1 MSCVEEVR
9 TKYELLRN
17 VLDEAAARMWAAT
30 EAQAIGRG
38 GIEAVS
44 QATGMSRRRIR
55 EGLRQRKELAPPTSE
70 RTERRIRRPGA
81 GRKAL
86 TERDTTLKRDLQALV
101 DPSTRGDPRSPLRW
115 TSKSLRELRE
125 ALEAKGHVV
134 SRMTIGRL
142 LHELGYSL
150 QATRKVNEGK
160 QSADR
165 DAQFLYINERAAHF
179 MARGQPVISVDT
191 KKKELVG
198 DFHNAGHE
206 WQPQGN
212 PTPVRVHDFLDKEL
226 GKAVPYGVYDLANNV
241 GWVSVGTDHDTAEF
255 AVETIRRWWR
265 EMGRSLHPNAK
276 ELLITADGGGSNSS
290 RTWLWKLE
298 LQKLADATGL
308 TISVCHYPPGTSK
321 WNKIEHRMFCHIT
334 RNWRGRPLESV
345 ETIVSLIAAT
355 HTETGLTIRAAA
367 DTDPYE
373 TGRKVTQAELKSLA
387 LRRAEFHGDWNYA
400 ITPRKRS

>member
-1 MSCVEEVR
+1 MSRVEEVR
-9 TKYELLRN
+9 AKYELLRN
-17 VLDEAAARMWAAT
+17 FLDEAAARMWAAT

-44 QATGMSRRRIR
+44 KATGMSRRRIR
-55 EGLRQRKELAPPTSE
+55 EGLRQLKELPETSDGV
-70 RTERRIRRPGA
+70 ERRIRKRGA

-86 TERDTTLKRDLQALV
+86 TERNATLKRDLQALV
-101 DPSTRGDPRSPLRW
+101 DPDTRGDPMSPLRW
-115 TSKSLRELRE
+115 TSKSLRELRD
-125 ALEAKGHVV
+125 ALEAKGHRV

-150 QATRKVNEGK
+150 QGTRKVNEGK

-165 DAQFLYINERAAHF
+165 DAQFLFINKQAADF
-179 MARGQPVISVDT
+179 MGRGQPVISVDT

-198 DFHNAGHE
+198 DFKNAGQE
-206 WQPQGN
+206 WQPKGS
-212 PTPVRVHDFLDKEL
+212 PEHVRVHDFIDKEL
-226 GKAVPYGVYDLANNV
+226 GKAVPYGVYDVANNV

-255 AVETIRRWWR
+255 AVETITRWWR

-308 TISVCHYPPGTSK
+308 VVSVCHYPPGTSK

-355 HTETGLTIRAAA
+355 NTKTGLKIRAAA

-373 TGRKVTQAELKSLA
+373 TGRKVTKAEVNSIA
-387 LRRAEFHGDWNYA
+387 IRRADFHGEWNYTIA
-400 ITPRKRS
+400 PRSGA